1 MRQRLL
7 YLLFTLAGVAALIYE
22 VMWTREFRLVFGS
35 STRSAG
41 AVLAAFFL
49 GMALGNMLG
58 GKLARRSDVVRL
70 YGWTEILLGLTALS
84 VGPWLAA
91 YEAWYPEVY
100 DWTNGHVG
108 VLSAARLLLAL
119 VALGPPTI
127 AMGVTLPLMTRAI
140 VTDHDRLARQTGLLY
155 ALNILGAVVGVVLAG
170 FFLPLRLG
178 IDGSIYFAVAINL
191 TIGATALLWARAP
204 ASRLPALEIANDVP
218 PSAGGRPPISTLVAA
233 AVSGFGTLALEVAY
247 MRILSQRTE
256 ASVYSFAIM
265 LVTFLLF
272 LAVGSVWV
280 AWRLDR
286 TDPWRFLARTQLL
299 AVPMILLSPI
309 LYQAVQI
316 VGMFGGPE
324 TLGGR
329 LMKLSL
335 STWLLL
341 GPTIV
346 LVGVVLP
353 TTWKIATR
361 QVGAVGEHVGWL
373 TSVNTLA
380 ATIGSLTA
388 GFVLLPWLGVVGSV
402 LVVAALYGV
411 VAIMACLHGYQ
422 GVRRWLGCAACVTV
436 WVAWLALGPWDLTF
450 QSLAPGEKLLSY
462 RDGEAAS
469 VAVVETRTGHR
480 IMKMNHE
487 YILGSSGGADREIR
501 QGRLPLV
508 LHPQPRRVAFIGV
521 ATGITAA
528 AALEFPVEKVVA
540 MEIIPGVVDEVD
552 QFAKWNNAFYRDP
565 RVEMVVADGRNHLLG
580 TRERFDVIIS
590 DLFVP
595 WHAGTGDLYTREHFQ
610 MCHDRLAPGG
620 LFAQWLAG
628 YQLTVEEL
636 RSIAASFADAFPVTT
651 LWRNDFDTKLPI
663 LCLIGYRESDEAV
676 LDPAKVMQ
684 DCQRLAATK
693 SVNAGLLADP
703 AGVEMLFLCGD
714 AELRRWANG
723 AVLNTD
729 DWPYIEYSTPAS
741 FFQHRQQELQP
752 LFDLLASF
760 RPRVWPFAEP
770 ISSDHLPEKL
780 FRAADLVH
788 DATLAESQK
797 NYVKQSRLLHELVEV
812 AGNVPVVAGFI
823 VDSALG
829 YRQRKMTQRSNELL
843 KAIIHRS
850 PNPVPALL
858 MLSQSM
864 RAEGNEKEA
873 IRLLERANELAPE
886 RLDIQ
891 HILVELLTT
900 ANQFDKAEPYLKHL
914 VETDPD
920 DAALRIELAH
930 NLHRQGKTVEAS
942 EQIAVFRAL
951 DLGRQRAQLWARLR
965 TYGLGDYVD
974 RP

>member
-1 MRQRLL
+1 MPQRLL
-7 YLLFTLAGVAALIYE
+7 YVLFTLAGVAALVYE
-22 VMWTREFRLVFGS
+22 VLWTREFRLVFGS

-49 GMALGNMLG
+49 GMALGNLLG
-58 GKLARRSDVVRL
+58 GKLARRRDVVRL
-70 YGWTEILLGLTALS
+70 YGWTEILLGLSALA

-91 YEAWYPEVY
+91 YEAWYPALY

-108 VLSAARLLLAL
+108 ALSAARLLLAL
-119 VALGPPTI
+119 VALGPPTL

-140 VTDHDRLARQTGLLY
+140 VTDHNLLARQAGLLY

-178 IDGSIYFAVAINL
+178 IAGSIYLAVAINL
-191 TIGATALLWARAP
+191 SIGITALVWARASGWRF
-204 ASRLPALEIANDVP
+204 AAVDVP
-218 PSAGGRPPISTLVAA
+218 RSDLPSAGRPPISTLVVA

-256 ASVYSFAIM
+256 ASVYSFAMM

-272 LAVGSVWV
+272 LAVGSLWV
-280 AWRLDR
+280 AWRVDR
-286 TDPWRFLARTQLL
+286 TDPWRFLARTQLV

-329 LMKLSL
+329 LVKLSF

-341 GPTIV
+341 GPTIA
-346 LVGVVLP
+346 LIGVVLP

-361 QVGAVGEHVGWL
+361 NVASVGQHVGWL

-380 ATIGSLTA
+380 AVAGSITA

-402 LVVAALYGV
+402 LVVGALYGV
-411 VAIMACLHGYQ
+411 VAIMACVNGYQ
-422 GVRRWLGCAACVTV
+422 GVRRWLGCAACVAI
-436 WVAWLALGPWDLTF
+436 WVAWLAFAPWNLTF
-450 QSLAPGEKLLSY
+450 QSLASGEKLISY

-469 VAVVETRTGHR
+469 VAVIETRTGHR
-480 IMKMNHE
+480 IMKMNHD

-501 QGRLPLV
+501 QGRLPLM
-508 LHPQPRRVAFIGV
+508 LHPEPRRVAFIGV

-528 AALEFPVEKVVA
+528 AALDFPVEKVVA

-552 QFAKWNNAFYRDP
+552 QFAKWNNAFHRDE
-565 RVEMVVADGRNHLLG
+565 RVELVVADGRNHLLG

-610 MCHDRLAPGG
+610 MCRDRLAPGG

-628 YQLTVEEL
+628 YQFTAEEL
-636 RSIAASFADAFPVTT
+636 RSIAASFAEAFPVIT

-663 LCLIGYRESDEAV
+663 VCLIGYRDTEGV
-676 LDPAKVMQ
+676 VIDPGKIAQ
-684 DCQRLAATK
+684 DCQRFSATHT
-693 SVNAGLLADP
+693 VNAGLLADP
-703 AGVEMLFLCGD
+703 AGVQLLFLGGD
-714 AELRRWANG
+714 AVLRRWATG

-729 DWPYIEYSTPAS
+729 NWPYIEYSTPAS

-752 LFDLLASF
+752 MFELLASF
-760 RPRVWPFAEP
+760 RPRVWPYAEP
-770 ISSDHLPEKL
+770 ISSDHPPEQI

-788 DATLAESQK
+788 DATFAEWQK
-797 NYVKQSRLLHELVEV
+797 NYVKQAHHLRELAAV
-812 AGNVPVVAGFI
+812 AGDVSVVSGFI
-823 VDSALG
+823 AESAVR
-829 YRQRKMTQRSNELL
+829 YRRRKMTSQSDELL
-843 KAIIHRS
+843 RAVIDRS
-850 PNPVPALL
+850 SNPLPALL

-864 RAEGNEKEA
+864 RAEGNVEEA
-873 IRLLERANELAPE
+873 IRLLERASEQAPE
-886 RLDIQ
+886 RLDTQ
-891 HILVELLTT
+891 RQLVELLTT
-900 ANQFDKAEPYLKHL
+900 TNQFVKAEPYLKHL
-914 VETDPD
+914 VETDPE
-920 DAALRIELAH
+920 DAELRIDLAY
-930 NLHRQGKTVEAS
+930 NLHRQGKTSEAS
-942 EQIAVFRAL
+942 EQIAVFRTL
-951 DLGRQRAQLWARLR
+951 DLRGQRAQLWTRLR